1 MYRSFPSSRRIRICA
16 IRTRAPTAR
25 RASTR
30 SDFSADPTTI
40 ASVRATGKAKTVL
53 DTGRPLRLPRLH
65 PALVYVSFSIQKEK
79 KIFLLL
85 YFCLFFLPLVFL
97 SIRFDSSRGHQAAAA
112 RLGHLWWQIIQ
123 KNRKRKGAQRTS
135 GIPQMTW

>member
-1 MYRSFPSSRRIRICA
+1 
-16 IRTRAPTAR
+16 
-25 RASTR
+25 
-30 SDFSADPTTI
+30 
-40 ASVRATGKAKTVL
+40 
-53 DTGRPLRLPRLH
+53 
-65 PALVYVSFSIQKEK
+65 VSFSIQKEK